1 MKENEIAYTEELVS
15 APNHTEARVVV
26 FTGIVHPTSG
36 LQMNATVR
44 ADSLEEAW
52 DRLGTFM
59 LDKIADGWISAPNR
73 DGIAALNEYRNRAA
87 KKAAAAA
94 KEAAGQD
101 APEDAGPEYEGPPAG
116 PPPAKAGPAKA
127 GPAPSGDGKSGTSP
141 LHKVFVNDKNQVEFS
156 CGAFKW
162 PFKDARGPEIVA
174 GLFDPDLGWKPEHFK
189 PGAIYETE
197 VTGLFADWVKP
208 GKYYDIVRIHKGV

>member
-15 APNHTEARVVV
+15 NHTEARVVV

-36 LQMNATVR
+36 LQMSATVR

-87 KKAAAAA
+87 KKAVAAA

-101 APEDAGPEYEGPPAG
+101 APDDAGPEYEGPPPAKAG
-116 PPPAKAGPAKA
+116 PPPAKAGPA
-127 GPAPSGDGKSGTSP
+127 PSGDTKGGTNP
-141 LHKVFVNDKNQVEFS
+141 LYKVFVNDRGQVEFTLA
-156 CGAFKW
+156 GMKW
-162 PFKDARGPEIVA
+162 PLKDARGPEIVA

-197 VTGLFADWVKP
+197 VTGLVVDWEKKT
-208 GKYYDIVRIHKGV
+208 KYYDVLRVHKG